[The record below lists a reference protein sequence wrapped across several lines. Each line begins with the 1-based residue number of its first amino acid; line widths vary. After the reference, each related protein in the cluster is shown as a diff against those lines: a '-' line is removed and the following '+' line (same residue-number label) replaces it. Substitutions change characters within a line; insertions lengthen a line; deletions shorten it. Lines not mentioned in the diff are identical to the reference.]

1 MTTTNA
7 ALGHFLRTRRER
19 LHPAAFGLPA
29 GRRRTPGLRRDEV
42 AAAAGISA
50 EWYVKLEQGRAVAPS
65 STTVDALAR
74 ALRLDRAERAHLRH
88 LARGHD
94 RAPFARED
102 VPDTIRHLLE
112 GLPHPAYVTG
122 LRWDVL
128 AWNAA
133 AAELLCDFAAVPE
146 AERNILLFMFT
157 DPRAR
162 ALFGPAWAEEAQRML
177 ALFRATHDLWAG
189 DPAFADL
196 VGRLRTGSADF
207 AGWWCHHDVRAPTAG
222 EKALHVGGAIRRY
235 AYATFQAND
244 DPALKLALYTP
255 TPVDAPHPHPDA
267 SGSVE
272 AAEARSGSSQVM

>member
-1 MTTTNA
+1 MTATNV

-19 LHPAAFGLPA
+19 LSPAACGLLH

-74 ALRLDRAERAHLRH
+74 ALRLGAAEHAHLRH
-88 LARGHD
+88 LARGNR
-94 RAPFARED
+94 RAAFVREV
-102 VPDTIRHLLE
+102 VPDTIRRLVE
-112 GLPHPAYVTG
+112 GLPYPAYVTG

-133 AAELLCDFAAVPE
+133 ATDLLCDFAAVP
-146 AERNILLFMFT
+146 ATDRNILLFMLA
-157 DPRAR
+157 DPHAR
-162 ALFGPAWAEEAQRML
+162 GLFGPQWAEEARRML
-177 ALFRATHDLWAG
+177 ALFRATHDLSAS
-189 DPAFADL
+189 DPAFVELLA
-196 VGRLRTGSADF
+196 GLRTGCAEFD
-207 AGWWCHHDVRAPTAG
+207 GWWADHDVRAPVSG
-222 EKALHVGGAIRRY
+222 EKALHTPAGVRRY

-255 TPVDAPHPHPDA
+255 VDTGADLQHQAASQA
-267 SGSVE
+267 SG
-272 AAEARSGSSQVM
+272 